1 MKKSATLLPRVHWT
15 FSDQAFHLLP
25 SCREASWNSYSI
37 LCNYE
42 ESMLYRWDSGVHGG
56 KIIAER
62 AVLNPACSYLEVP
75 LLSKYIM
82 YFDLCCLLPKL
93 WILASQKT
101 KSQTKIWQ
109 TKYVLWLL
117 KQLSSWRN
125 LMHFRRHRSA
135 VVTNYLYLNQK
146 SGFKFT
152 DEEPLLQE
160 NWNFAVLFTDY
171 LKWCSERAWI
181 QPKPWMKCGNPT
193 LVQSDLWSQPWTET
207 LCYRGVS
214 HSDSHAEL
222 FLKAR
227 ICPLCHIRWIMPQ
240 VTVLQAN
247 SLIWDE
253 IGL

>member
-1 MKKSATLLPRVHWT
+1 MPGASQRDALTLMKKSATLLPRVHWT

-42 ESMLYRWDSGVHGG
+42 ESVLYRWDSGVHGG

-109 TKYVLWLL
+109 TKYVLLL

-135 VVTNYLYLNQK
+135 VVTNYLYLNK
-146 SGFKFT
+146 K
-152 DEEPLLQE
+152 
-160 NWNFAVLFTDY
+160 
-171 LKWCSERAWI
+171 KW
-181 QPKPWMKCGNPT
+181 
-193 LVQSDLWSQPWTET
+193 
-207 LCYRGVS
+207 
-214 HSDSHAEL
+214 
-222 FLKAR
+222 F
-227 ICPLCHIRWIMPQ
+227 
-240 VTVLQAN
+240 
-247 SLIWDE
+247 
-253 IGL
+253 